1 MKNVLP
7 LHTLS
12 DSVTFMYV
20 CMYVCTITVLLM
32 YYHGILTTL
41 LVCVTM
47 WSELI
52 GRIPIQSCC
61 PQIG

>member
-47 WSELI
+47 WSE
-52 GRIPIQSCC
+52 
-61 PQIG
+61 

>member
-12 DSVTFMYV
+12 DSVTF
-20 CMYVCTITVLLM
+20 MYVCTITVLLM

-47 WSELI
+47 WSELNA
-52 GRIPIQSCC
+52 RIPIQSCC